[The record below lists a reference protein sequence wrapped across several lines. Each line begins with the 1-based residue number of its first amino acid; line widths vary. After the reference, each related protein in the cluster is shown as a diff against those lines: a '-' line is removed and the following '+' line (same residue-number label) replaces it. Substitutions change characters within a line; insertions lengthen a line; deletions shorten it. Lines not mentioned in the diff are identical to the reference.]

1 MTDQDV
7 TSILHSRGK
16 VVLIWLGAEMSTNL
30 MNIWTHQKA
39 CKLVSKVIKLP
50 RGGVRP
56 SSAAVI
62 GPRWCLWMWPSAS
75 LIIVLHE
82 LSLGA

>member
-62 GPRWCLWMWPSAS
+62 GPTMVFVDVALS
-75 LIIVLHE
+75 IIDNCI
-82 LSLGA
+82 A